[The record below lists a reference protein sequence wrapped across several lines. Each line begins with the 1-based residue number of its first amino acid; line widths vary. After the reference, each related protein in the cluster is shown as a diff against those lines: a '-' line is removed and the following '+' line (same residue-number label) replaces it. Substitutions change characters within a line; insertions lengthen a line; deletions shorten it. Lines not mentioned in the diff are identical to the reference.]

1 MDIVNQL
8 AVAFITLIR
17 SGSVLRIIY
26 CFIVIAGDEEQAVT
40 YKKRI
45 KNTIVF
51 YIMAESVY
59 VIRDLA
65 MYYYN

>member
-1 MDIVNQL
+1 MDIVDQL

-26 CFIVIAGDEEQAVT
+26 CFITMAGDEEQAVT

-45 KNTIVF
+45 KNTMVF

-65 MYYYN
+65 MYYYS